1 MNLKNNKGYVGVDA
15 SIAVLILLIIIPTIT
30 GLIFNVNRTNNLIDR
45 KTEAVS
51 IAVNTIE
58 SAKGVEVAELTS
70 EKVKGELEG
79 IYTIS
84 DITETDVT
92 SDKKVLTTTKDN
104 NTYKIEVQIQDYA
117 NTTEGIAQAASTWKV
132 KIVEVIVTYK
142 EGKEQKNIELST
154 AIS

>member
-117 NTTEGIAQAASTWKV
+117 NTTEGIAQAASTGKV

>member
-58 SAKGVEVAELTS
+58 SAKGVAVAELTS

-117 NTTEGIAQAASTWKV
+117 NTTEGIAQAASTGKV